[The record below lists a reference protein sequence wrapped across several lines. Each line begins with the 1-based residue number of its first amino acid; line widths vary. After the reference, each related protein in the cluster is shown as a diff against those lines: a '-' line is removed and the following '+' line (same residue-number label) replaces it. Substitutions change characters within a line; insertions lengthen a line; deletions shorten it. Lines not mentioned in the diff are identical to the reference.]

1 MNTTPN
7 ALAPHSGGPILPYV
21 IVGFGDDSWGLMDG
35 RTGQYSTVLGGPLR
49 LFSKASSAE
58 EAASR
63 YLAGGSK
70 AAFPFGPLLHEDGKP
85 RVRSIL

>member
-35 RTGQYSTVLGGPLR
+35 RTGHYALFGDELR
-49 LFSKASSAE
+49 LFSKASAVE
-58 EAASR
+58 EVAAR
-63 YLAGGSK
+63 YVSSGTDLMT
-70 AAFPFGPLLHEDGKP
+70 FGPLLGPNGKP
-85 RVRSIL
+85 RGRNIL